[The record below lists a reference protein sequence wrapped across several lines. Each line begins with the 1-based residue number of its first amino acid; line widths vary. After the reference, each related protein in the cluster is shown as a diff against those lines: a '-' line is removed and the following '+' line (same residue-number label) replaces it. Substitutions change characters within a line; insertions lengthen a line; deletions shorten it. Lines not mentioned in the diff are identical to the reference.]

1 MTGCMY
7 LRLIVVFYLQLLG
20 DVEVLALVVIDIDD
34 AHAPIFGHLQR
45 VQHIPERTSV
55 VVGPTVEDDAVVYPV
70 ELVVAAADAVV
81 VAEQQVLVLVNHPK
95 AEVSVARYDEFWLF
109 QIIISQTVSSRATKR
124 Q

>member
-34 AHAPIFGHLQR
+34 AHAPIFGGHLQR

-55 VVGPTVEDDAVVYPV
+55 VVGPAVEDDAVVYPV

-81 VAEQQVLVLVNHPK
+81 VAE
-95 AEVSVARYDEFWLF
+95 
-109 QIIISQTVSSRATKR
+109 
-124 Q
+124 